1 MNQNRQTEHDVLNQ
15 ATFMEESISND
26 NSPASL
32 PNQNLQQYRNQQAP
46 QSSLTDQER
55 PRTRRGRIGMGRLE
69 TEQPVNRFNQ
79 GEPVNNIISV
89 LDAKS
94 PDYMIDRQNSLEN
107 SHDNF
112 MNQQESLSLLQTK
125 NSIPKD
131 ENLGGISQVN
141 PLTTISNQN
150 AGAQDLL
157 RIENSQRKSLSSTVR
172 VTFDN

>member
-1 MNQNRQTEHDVLNQ
+1 
-15 ATFMEESISND
+15 
-26 NSPASL
+26 
-32 PNQNLQQYRNQQAP
+32 
-46 QSSLTDQER
+46 
-55 PRTRRGRIGMGRLE
+55 MGRLE
-69 TEQPVNRFNQ
+69 TEEPLNRFNQ
-79 GEPVNNIISV
+79 GQQVNNITSV

-157 RIENSQRKSLSSTVR
+157 
-172 VTFDN
+172 